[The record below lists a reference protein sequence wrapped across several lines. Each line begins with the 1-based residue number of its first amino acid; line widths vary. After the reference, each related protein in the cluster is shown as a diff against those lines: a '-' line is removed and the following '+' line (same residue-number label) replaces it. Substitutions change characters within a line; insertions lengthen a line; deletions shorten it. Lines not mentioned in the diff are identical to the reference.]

1 MNKKNLSIEEQFRQ
15 AAHSIEPSQD
25 FSDGLWKQIKNTK
38 QQSAVKNTFFSGL
51 FAHPFLS
58 TGTLAITLLLVVAL
72 ANPQKVLAAVQSLLE
87 YLPGIGFVEEDEN
100 TLYLAEPVSTEEGDF
115 KLVVDQA
122 VSSSQNTIVA
132 YHLEGVENVCFY
144 DKNQLLLP
152 DGTKLLPIGGG
163 VQGQEARIEFFPLP
177 EGVTQAI
184 LKAGNS
190 SEPDPACT
198 APEEWEIEITFDSSE
213 PLVTPAT
220 VFDSQAI
227 QTGTSENS
235 SNADVNLFLD
245 QFVELEDAYL
255 LTGHTEWTGER
266 KHEENARPIVQTAS
280 VIDANGKTVPLELAV
295 DGNDNENF
303 AFLIR
308 DKNLQSPLTLSI
320 KEMSVWAFPEEDNTF
335 SFEAGSDP
343 QLGQIWN
350 PEQSVEISGR
360 TLTVHKIEAIDLE
373 DIATEGVDAYAFE
386 IEKSSNLSYYN
397 FGCSSPESPD
407 SLFGYS
413 GGETIPL
420 GDNLDRIKMG
430 ITPFPTGTVTCEVWT
445 IDYILE
451 GPWNI
456 DWQIPTTP

>member
-1 MNKKNLSIEEQFRQ
+1 MNKKNLSIEDQFRQ
-15 AAHSIEPSQD
+15 ASRSLEPSQD
-25 FSDGLWKQIKNTK
+25 FSEDLWKQIKKTK
-38 QQSAVKNTFFSGL
+38 QQPAVKNTFFSGL
-51 FAHPFLS
+51 FARPFLS
-58 TGTLAITLLLVVAL
+58 TGTLVIAILLVVAL

-198 APEEWEIEITFDSSE
+198 APEEWEIEITFESTE
-213 PLVTPAT
+213 PLVTPAI

-235 SNADVNLFLD
+235 SNAGVSLFLD
-245 QFVELEDAYL
+245 QLVELEDAYI
-255 LTGHTEWTGER
+255 LTGHMEWPEDQDW
-266 KHEENARPIVQTAS
+266 ENARPIVQTAS
-280 VIDANGKTVPLELAV
+280 VIDANGKTVSLELAD

-303 AFLIR
+303 AFLIK
-308 DKNLQSPLTLSI
+308 DKDLQSPLTLSI
-320 KEMSVWAFPEEDNTF
+320 KKLSIWAFPEESSAF
-335 SFEAGSDP
+335 SFEAGSEP
-343 QLGQIWN
+343 QIGQIWN
-350 PEQSVEISGR
+350 LDQTIEAAGK
-360 TLTVHKIEAIDLE
+360 TLTVQKVEAIDLE
-373 DIATEGVDAYAFE
+373 NNDIKGQVDGYAFE
-386 IEKSSNLSYYN
+386 VERNSDLDFFSLA
-397 FGCSSPESPD
+397 CSSPESPE
-407 SLFGYS
+407 SLYGGS
-413 GGETIPL
+413 GSTIPL
-420 GDNLDRIKMG
+420 DEGLDRIEMG
-430 ITPFPTGTVTCEVWT
+430 FTPLPTGTVTCRIWDMNYTV
-445 IDYILE
+445 E
-451 GPWNI
+451 GPWSI
-456 DWQIPTTP
+456 ELQIPSAP